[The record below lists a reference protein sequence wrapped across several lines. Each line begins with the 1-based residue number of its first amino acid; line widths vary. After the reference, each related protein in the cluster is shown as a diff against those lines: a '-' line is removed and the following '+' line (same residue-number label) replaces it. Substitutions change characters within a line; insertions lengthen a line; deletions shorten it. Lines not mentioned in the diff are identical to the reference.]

1 MTIAAAVVVLIAS
14 IVGFWLAL
22 PLDGEVREFLRNDN
36 AQAYYTLA
44 IIAGFAG
51 GLLYTVLGLISL
63 FS

>member
-1 MTIAAAVVVLIAS
+1 MTFVAAVVVLIAS
-14 IVGFWLAL
+14 VVGFWLAL
-22 PLDGEVREFLRNDN
+22 PLDGEVRGFLRNDN

-44 IIAGFAG
+44 IVGGFAG